1 MDRKYGQ
8 RGYQDGGGDRRD
20 DERQREKPR
29 EKPKGPPRGAKA
41 KDAPRAIKMPGFQEV
56 LRCALCGAIVP
67 PPVEIVSTSQCLK
80 CKADL
85 RSCKNCRHFD
95 TGAQFEC
102 TQPIRERI
110 TKKDL
115 RNACTYFM
123 ARTSIERETRD
134 SGGSSGGGGGGG
146 VTTPA
151 PKPSDAR
158 SAFDNLFKK

>member
-8 RGYQDGGGDRRD
+8 RGYQDNDREREHDRD
-20 DERQREKPR
+20 REKPR
-29 EKPKGPPRGAKA
+29 QQPKGGPRGSKA
-41 KDAPRAIKMPGFQEV
+41 KEGPRLMKMPGFQEV
-56 LRCALCGAIVP
+56 LRCALCGVIVP
-67 PPVEIVSTSQCLK
+67 PPVDIKYESQCHK

-95 TGAQFEC
+95 TAAQFEC
-102 TQPIRERI
+102 TQPIPERI

-115 RNACTYFM
+115 RNNCEFFM

-134 SGGSSGGGGGGG
+134 SGGNNSSA
-146 VTTPA
+146 VTT
-151 PKPSDAR
+151 KPSDAR

>member
-8 RGYQDGGGDRRD
+8 QGYQDNRDGRERDRD
-20 DERQREKPR
+20 REKPR
-29 EKPKGPPRGAKA
+29 EKPKGAPKGALRDVPRTV
-41 KDAPRAIKMPGFQEV
+41 KMPGFQEV
-56 LRCALCGAIVP
+56 IRCSLCGVIVP
-67 PPVEIVSTSQCLK
+67 PPVEINFETQCPK

-102 TQPIRERI
+102 TQPIPERI

-115 RNACTYFM
+115 RNNCEFFM
-123 ARTSIERETRD
+123 ARASIERETRD
-134 SGGSSGGGGGGG
+134 SGGNNSSG
-146 VTTPA
+146 VTT
-151 PKPSDAR
+151 KPSDAR

>member
-8 RGYQDGGGDRRD
+8 RGYQDKDRVGAR
-20 DERQREKPR
+20 EREVPEKPP
-29 EKPKGPPRGAKA
+29 EKPKGGPRGSKA
-41 KDAPRAIKMPGFQEV
+41 REGPRTMHMPSFQEV

-67 PPVEIVSTSQCLK
+67 PPVEITFDSQCPK

-95 TGAQFEC
+95 TGARFEC
-102 TQPIRERI
+102 TQPIPERI
-110 TKKDL
+110 TKKDV
-115 RNACTYFM
+115 RNTCEFFI

-134 SGGSSGGGGGGG
+134 SGGSSGPT
-146 VTTPA
+146 V
-151 PKPSDAR
+151 KPSDAR